1 VTGTYPRAGQPAD
14 SGGTRIKV
22 GILLW
27 SQSTDWLHFE
37 AAAQRADQLG
47 YDSVWLW
54 DHLYSIV
61 GSPTQPIFEG
71 WLSLAAWAATT
82 TQARLGLL
90 VGANTLRNPGL
101 LAKMTTTLDHI
112 SGGRAI
118 LGLGAAWNEEEH
130 YAHGI
135 PFGAGFGERI
145 GWLDESLRIV
155 RALLA
160 GEVVD
165 HESEQYQFR
174 GAQQFPRPVQARI
187 PILVGGSGER
197 KMLRVVARHADLWN
211 TMGSTELVA
220 HKDQVLRTHCLAIGR
235 DPDEIER
242 TLECKML
249 IRDDPLV
256 AEREWRRVIEANLS
270 TPDQIRNAWVGSP
283 EMLAHR
289 MREYAAVGFRHFIVE
304 LPAPFD
310 EETLDRL
317 IGEVLPMARQ

>member
-1 VTGTYPRAGQPAD
+1 MDPRTAEAGPEPVQ
-14 SGGTRIKV
+14 IKV

-27 SQSTDWLHFE
+27 SQSTDWLHF
-37 AAAQRADQLG
+37 AAAARRADELG
-47 YDSVWLW
+47 YDGIWLW

-61 GSPTQPIFEG
+61 GSTTQPIFEG

-82 TQARLGLL
+82 SRARLGLL
-90 VGANTLRNPGL
+90 VGANTMRNPGL

-130 YAHGI
+130 TAHGL
-135 PFGAGFGERI
+135 PFGGGFGERI
-145 GWLDESLRIV
+145 GWLDESLGIV

-165 HESEQYQFR
+165 HESETYRFH
-174 GAQQFPRPVQARI
+174 GAQQFPRPLQRHV

-211 TMGSTELVA
+211 TMGSVELVG
-220 HKDQVLRTHCLAIGR
+220 HKDQVLRDHCVAIGR

-249 IRDDPLV
+249 IRDDPAV
-256 AEREWRRVIEANLS
+256 AEREWRRRIEANHAV
-270 TPDQIRNAWVGSP
+270 PAEIRNAWVGP
-283 EMLAHR
+283 PAMLAER
-289 MREYAAVGFRHFIVE
+289 MRSYAAIGFRHFIVE

-310 EETLDRL
+310 GETLDRL

>member
-1 VTGTYPRAGQPAD
+1 MDPRTSEAD
-14 SGGTRIKV
+14 PGPTELKV

-27 SQSTDWLHFE
+27 SQSTDWLQF
-37 AAAQRADQLG
+37 AAAARHADELG
-47 YDSVWLW
+47 YDGIWLW

-61 GSPTQPIFEG
+61 GGATQPIFEG

-82 TQARLGLL
+82 SRARLGLL
-90 VGANTLRNPGL
+90 VGANTMRNPGL

-118 LGLGAAWNEEEH
+118 LGLGAAWNEDEH
-130 YAHGI
+130 KAHGL
-135 PFGAGFGERI
+135 PFGTGFGERI
-145 GWLDESLRIV
+145 GWLDESLGIV

-160 GEVVD
+160 GDVVD
-165 HESEQYQFR
+165 HESAAYRFV
-174 GAQQFPRPVQARI
+174 GAQQFPRPLQAHV

-197 KMLRVVARHADLWN
+197 KMLRVVARYADLWN
-211 TMGSTELVA
+211 TMGSVELVA
-220 HKDQVLRTHCLAIGR
+220 HKDQVLRDHCVAIGR
-235 DPDEIER
+235 NPDEIER

-249 IRDDPLV
+249 IRDDPAI
-256 AEREWRRVIEANLS
+256 AEREWRHRIEANHAV
-270 TPDQIRNAWVGSP
+270 PEEIRNAWVGP
-283 EMLAHR
+283 PAMLAER
-289 MREYAAVGFRHFIVE
+289 MRRYASIGFRHFIVE